1 MIFSRYRTSLSLF
14 ALATTATLSINAQTP
29 TTPKKPANPSTATH
43 AAIAPA
49 TTATAEPACSKL
61 PDLSPKI
68 PALPAGL
75 PCAKPLYTIVTNPG
89 ARVDYAAPI
98 ANTEDI
104 NQYLGIEPATITL
117 SYVDIQVGTGDL
129 AVPHKW
135 FKVHYTGYLADGT
148 KFDSSLDRNEPLV
161 LHYGEHQVIPGWDTG
176 FAGMRV
182 GGKRRLFIPYQLA
195 YGPQGKP
202 PVIPPNSELIFD
214 IELVAQS
221 DTEPSK
227 PTPPAPSAPSDKP
240 ANPDSTKPE
249 TSPKPQG
256 L

>member
-1 MIFSRYRTSLSLF
+1 MIFQRSRTTF
-14 ALATTATLSINAQTP
+14 ALLALTAAATAQTSTTA
-29 TTPKKPANPSTATH
+29 KKPPTPSTTAK
-43 AAIAPA
+43 PV
-49 TTATAEPACSKL
+49 TATAPAAAEAPCAKL

-75 PCAKPLYTIVTNPG
+75 PCARPLYTIVTNPQ

-98 ANTEDI
+98 ANTSDVEK
-104 NQYLGIEPATITL
+104 YLGIESTSITL
-117 SYVDIQVGTGDL
+117 NYVDVQVGTGDV
-129 AVPHKW
+129 ATPHKW
-135 FKVHYTGYLADGT
+135 FKVHYTGYLTDGT

-195 YGPQGKP
+195 YGPQGKGP
-202 PVIPPNSELIFD
+202 IPPNSELIFD

-221 DTEPSK
+221 DSD
-227 PTPPAPSAPSDKP
+227 PTPPPAPATPSAPSDKP
-240 ANPDSTKPE
+240 ATTPDSTKPA

>member
-1 MIFSRYRTSLSLF
+1 MILQRYGTTLTLL
-14 ALATTATLSINAQTP
+14 ALTATATAQTA
-29 TTPKKPANPSTATH
+29 TTPKKPANPSATA
-43 AAIAPA
+43 APA
-49 TTATAEPACSKL
+49 ITAKPLVTVAGEASCSKL

-75 PCAKPLYTIVTNPG
+75 SCARPLYTIVTNPQ
-89 ARVDYAAPI
+89 ARIGYADPI
-98 ANTEDI
+98 ASVEDI
-104 NQYLGIEPATITL
+104 NKYLGIEPASITL
-117 SYVDIQVGTGDL
+117 SYVDIQSGTGDL
-129 AVPHKW
+129 ATPHKW
-135 FKVHYTGYLADGT
+135 FKVHYTGYLVDGT

-221 DTEPSK
+221 DTD
-227 PTPPAPSAPSDKP
+227 PTPKPAPAPAAPSDKP
-240 ANPDSTKPE
+240 ATPDSTKPE